1 MVAQTINNAHIES
14 ENFLKLFLITINNE
28 LDFMGINYIQT
39 NGQPCKGITAKG
51 ETDGRNQWQYF

>member
-51 ETDGRNQWQYF
+51 ETDERN